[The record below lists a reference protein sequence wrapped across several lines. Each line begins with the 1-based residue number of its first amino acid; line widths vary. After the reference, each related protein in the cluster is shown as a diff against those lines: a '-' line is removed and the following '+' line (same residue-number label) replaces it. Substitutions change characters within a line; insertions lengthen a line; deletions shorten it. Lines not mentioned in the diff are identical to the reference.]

1 VSLQDDLV
9 GSVGGVLKAAGF
21 AAFPANRQNRTQR
34 EDRSAVKLLLT
45 GRLPTGCIWT
55 GDDRKGSI
63 AGLHCQKPLG
73 GYVQEMCCVHV

>member
-1 VSLQDDLV
+1 M
-9 GSVGGVLKAAGF
+9 
-21 AAFPANRQNRTQR
+21 
-34 EDRSAVKLLLT
+34 KLLLT

-73 GYVQEMCCVHV
+73 EYVQEMCCAHVQELEKKVLLPKGK